1 MQEKFL
7 IKFNIYYDKHSPEIW
22 AQRGTYLSIVK
33 GTQDKS
39 AANITSNDEKQKAFP
54 LKSETRQGYLILP
67 LLFNIVLDPSSNQR
81 RKTKGILIGKEEV
94 KLSLFAD
101 D

>member
-1 MQEKFL
+1 M
-7 IKFNIYYDKHSPEIW
+7 NYYH
-22 AQRGTYLSIVK
+22 
-33 GTQDKS
+33 
-39 AANITSNDEKQKAFP
+39 